1 MSMFGKHSHQLSDR
15 PGSTAS
21 PVGGRAPFGSKRLV
35 VTLVGALCCAPVL
48 LAQAPARADDPPP
61 QPSRVEWSPSWPRF
75 RLWEYAGTAAFG
87 AATWY
92 VDRNNPPLAEP
103 RWRGG
108 ILFDDAA
115 RGWLR
120 AGTPEG
126 RARANQVSNVLWLG
140 GSAVPFVI
148 DLPVAL
154 LVHGQPQV
162 AWQLLAMD
170 LEAYAVAGFV
180 NRTLHF
186 EVARGRPDLA
196 DCAANPGYDELCGGP
211 SNNASFPSGHAL
223 GIATAAGLTCVH
235 HRYLPLYGHPV
246 ADGGACGFMVLATVV
261 TAATRIMAD
270 RHHGTDVLAGAAIG
284 FGSGYGIPWLL
295 HYRYG
300 RASDETVALSSGP
313 VLLPF
318 AGSTELGVAMVGTL

>member
-1 MSMFGKHSHQLSDR
+1 MFQTHSLR
-15 PGSTAS
+15 AK
-21 PVGGRAPFGSKRLV
+21 GGRPATARRAGNRVHIGSRPAIVAVLA
-35 VTLVGALCCAPVL
+35 ALCGAPMVL
-48 LAQAPARADDPPP
+48 VTAPARADEIPRRPP
-61 QPSRVEWSPSWPRF
+61 RVEWSPSWPRF
-75 RLWEYAGTAAFG
+75 RPWEYAGTAAFG
-87 AATWY
+87 AATLY
-92 VDRNNPPLAEP
+92 VDRYAPPPAAP

-126 RARANQVSNVLWLG
+126 RARAGHISDVLWVS

-154 LVHGQPQV
+154 LVHGEPQV

-180 NRTLHF
+180 NRTLHVG
-186 EVARGRPDLA
+186 VARGRPDLA
-196 DCAANPGYDELCGGP
+196 DCAANPGYDKLCGGP
-211 SNNASFPSGHAL
+211 GNNASFPSGHTL
-223 GIATAAGLTCVH
+223 GVATAAGLTCVH

-246 ADGGACGFMVLATVV
+246 ADGGACGLMTLATLV

-295 HYRYG
+295 HYRSRG
-300 RASDETVALSSGP
+300 PSDETSSFRQRP
-313 VLLPF
+313 VLVPF